1 MYDEFKSW
9 APVVAERERSK
20 EEAAVA
26 YPCRG
31 PFNRYLGCIGARKC
45 RSTGVTMCV
54 LGRWPDE
61 RPTNGRPSRVPT
73 ELPVRRRSEP
83 GEEQPQPA
91 VAAAPT
97 AVGDISSSRAGRR
110 PLVGI
115 VHDERRS
122 WQQMSRQVA
131 NAGYEPVW
139 LTSAEAARAALDGSN
154 APNALLVAGPLGAG
168 PAGEV
173 LTARAAYR
181 EVPVLSLPVGARGTT
196 DLEAAARM
204 ALVWLAVTF
213 QERSQLA
220 AV

>member
-9 APVVAERERSK
+9 APVVADRERSK

-31 PFNRYLGCIGARKC
+31 PYNRYLGCIGARKC
-45 RSTGVTMCV
+45 RGTGVTMCV

-73 ELPVRRRSEP
+73 ELPVRQRSEP
-83 GEEQPQPA
+83 VEDQPQPA

-97 AVGDISSSRAGRR
+97 ASRR
-110 PLVGI
+110 PVVGI
-115 VHDERRS
+115 VYDERRS
-122 WQQMSRQVA
+122 WQQLSRQVA
-131 NAGYEPVW
+131 SAGYEPVW
-139 LTSAEAARAALDGSN
+139 LTSAEAARAALDGAN
-154 APNALLVAGPLGAG
+154 APNALLVAGSLGAG
-168 PAGEV
+168 PAGEA
-173 LTARAAYR
+173 LTARAAFR